1 MDFVGTDFQ
10 PHEDL
15 IKTTLIEAFTNHQDV
30 SSLIRFIYDRL
41 KSILPKSFIF
51 VKETKRGN
59 SNRIKFGN
67 YDSIIKPLIELN
79 VKKKFNRYFIGL
91 FFIFSHIRNYIFW
104 SNENNS
110 MFLQPNWSIE
120 VFFKKCFNSH
130 KFCLCIHFNISII
143 EPISDF

>member
-1 MDFVGTDFQ
+1 MGELDIRMMNEHNTRIGT
-10 PHEDL
+10 
-15 IKTTLIEAFTNHQDV
+15 FT
-30 SSLIRFIYDRL
+30 
-41 KSILPKSFIF
+41 
-51 VKETKRGN
+51 VKEKNFLYTRRTGN
-59 SNRIKFGN
+59 KIREGPNECHFNIV
-67 YDSIIKPLIELN
+67 N
-79 VKKKFNRYFIGL
+79 VKKKIYNFGL